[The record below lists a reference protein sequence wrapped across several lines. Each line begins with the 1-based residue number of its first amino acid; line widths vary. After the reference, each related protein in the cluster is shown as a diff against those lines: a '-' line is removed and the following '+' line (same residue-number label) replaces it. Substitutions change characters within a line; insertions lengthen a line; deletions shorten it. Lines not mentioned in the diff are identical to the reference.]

1 MQQISILPMS
11 TTFAAMGSKR
21 EETMKGSLYRKY
33 TKTARN
39 ELDPERK
46 LKPSEF
52 FTTLPNLNVDG
63 YPKIVELNNIADST
77 ADIRST
83 VDTDQPLF
91 QTSPKVVIFDSY
103 DPFSVV
109 EKKLFF
115 RNNDSVSKGA
125 APFNLL
131 FRKNILL
138 PHYSAGSQI
147 PLDCYRAISNY
158 RVQVFLSTSL

>member
-1 MQQISILPMS
+1 
-11 TTFAAMGSKR
+11 MGSKR
-21 EETMKGSLYRKY
+21 EEIMKGSLYRKY

-115 RNNDSVSKGA
+115 RNNDSVSEGA
-125 APFNLL
+125 TPFKTIKRNS
-131 FRKNILL
+131 ITICDH
-138 PHYSAGSQI
+138 PAACQI
-147 PLDCYRAISNY
+147 PRNCYRAISNY
-158 RVQVFLSTSL
+158 AVN

>member
-1 MQQISILPMS
+1 MS

-125 APFNLL
+125 APFKD
-131 FRKNILL
+131 RK
-138 PHYSAGSQI
+138 S
-147 PLDCYRAISNY
+147 
-158 RVQVFLSTSL
+158 VV